1 MSVLSPLAYV
11 LRQRGRLL
19 GVAAWSVGV
28 ALGPLFSGRFIA
40 SAVDAANA
48 GELAIA
54 LGWVA
59 GLLVAG
65 AVGVWSLLRM
75 SLLTAD
81 AAAEVQMALTR
92 DVVGAALADAV
103 RSDRVLRS
111 GAELTQHVPT
121 IVDVLALMLRLA
133 PNALFALGAV
143 AGLATISWALLGL
156 VLPWL
161 ALSTLLLAVLVRI
174 DTRNQTAM
182 MLAGEA
188 SYGEMTQAIQGVRD
202 LMALGA
208 KGYARSRVHGR
219 IRTANRALL
228 KQSDQNAFWSGAVDA
243 TATWLPAVVA
253 LAFVPTF
260 VRNGTLTPGEVVGS
274 FTYLLAGL
282 PTASAFVSAAVGHVV
297 TLRVTHGRLLETA
310 QAQQLPAQVIA
321 TGCKRPANTHIAVR
335 DLTFRYGASAH
346 PIVAG
351 LKLDIPPRDHLAIVG
366 PSGIGKSSLAALLAG
381 VLAPNRGA
389 VEIGS
394 VPLHRREDRCQLVTM
409 VPQEAYVFAGSLRD
423 NLVYLRPSAS
433 DEEVLASAQA
443 IGLERVLTRLGG
455 LDAEIDLAKSGLSA
469 GEQQLVCLVR
479 AHLSASPIV
488 VLDEAT
494 CHLDPAAEDRAER
507 AFMST
512 GRTLVVVAHRM
523 SATLRAKR
531 VLVMDTD
538 KIAIGQH
545 AELLQRHALY
555 ADFHATWHQQEPQ
568 PSRDTIMSKME

>member
-1 MSVLSPLAYV
+1 MSVLSPFAYV
-11 LRQRGRLL
+11 LRQRGRLM
-19 GVAAWSVGV
+19 GVGAWSVGV

-48 GELAIA
+48 GELAAA

-65 AVGVWSLLRM
+65 AVGVWSLLQM

-121 IVDVLALMLRLA
+121 IVDVLALMLRQA

-143 AGLATISWALLGL
+143 AGLATISLALLGL

-161 ALSTLLLAVLVRI
+161 VLSTLLLAVLVRI

-208 KGYARSRVHGR
+208 KGYAHSRVHGR
-219 IRTANRALL
+219 IRTANRAFL
-228 KQSDQNAFWSGAVDA
+228 KQSDQDALLSGAVDA

-282 PTASAFVSAAVGHVV
+282 PTASAFVSAAVGHMI

-310 QAQQLPAQVIA
+310 QAQQPNTQVIA
-321 TGCKRPANTHIAVR
+321 TGLQRPANTHIAVR

-351 LKLDIPPRDHLAIVG
+351 LKLDIPPGDHLAIVG

-389 VEIGS
+389 VEIGG

-433 DEEVLASAQA
+433 DDEVLASAQA
-443 IGLERVLTRLGG
+443 IGLERVLARLGG

-507 AFMST
+507 AFMAT
-512 GRTLVVVAHRM
+512 GRTLIVVAHRM
-523 SATLRAKR
+523 SATLRANR
-531 VLVMDTD
+531 VLVMDAD

-555 ADFHATWHQQEPQ
+555 ADFHATWQTGVAGEDARETT
-568 PSRDTIMSKME
+568 SD

>member
-1 MSVLSPLAYV
+1 MSVLSPFAYV
-11 LRQRGRLL
+11 LRQRSRLI
-19 GVAAWSVGV
+19 GIGAWSVGV

-48 GELAIA
+48 GELAVA

-121 IVDVLALMLRLA
+121 IVDVLALMLRQA

-282 PTASAFVSAAVGHVV
+282 PTASAFVSAAVGHMV

-310 QAQQLPAQVIA
+310 LAQQPPAQVIA
-321 TGCKRPANTHIAVR
+321 TGLPRPANTHIAVR

-351 LKLDIPPRDHLAIVG
+351 LALDIPPGDHLAIVG

-381 VLAPNRGA
+381 VLAPNRGT
-389 VEIGS
+389 VEIGD
-394 VPLHRREDRCQLVTM
+394 VALHRREDRCQLVTM

-433 DEEVLASAQA
+433 DDEVLASAQA
-443 IGLERVLTRLGG
+443 IGLGRVLARLGG

-469 GEQQLVCLVR
+469 GERQLVCLVR

-507 AFMST
+507 AFMAT
-512 GRTLVVVAHRM
+512 GRTLIVVAHRM

-531 VLVMDTD
+531 VLVMDAD
-538 KIAIGQH
+538 KVVIGRH

-555 ADFHATWHQQEPQ
+555 ADFHATWQTGVAGEDE
-568 PSRDTIMSKME
+568 R